1 MTTYHVKLKGLTVG
15 YGNRPLIRD
24 ISIDIRRGEIL
35 TLIGPNGSGKST
47 ILKSIIGQLRLLAGS
62 VLIAERDGAETMID
76 TAEMSGPER
85 SRKMAAVLTK
95 RPQTELMTCHDVVA
109 MGRYPYTGRLGV
121 LSREDEERV
130 EDAIR
135 IVNASDIGYRNFN
148 EISDGQKQRVL
159 LARALCQEP
168 EVLILDEP
176 TSYLDLR
183 HKLDLLEILK
193 EMSRDH
199 HLTVIMSLHEIDL
212 AQKVSDHVM
221 AVKGETIYGYGR
233 PADIFRE
240 DLIRDLYDLNNGTY
254 DPLFGSVELPAVSGD
269 PEVFV
274 LSSGGSGI
282 PVFRR
287 LQQTGV
293 PFAAGILYKNDI
305 DYPLAKKLAAQVISE
320 EPFREIGEDAY
331 RKAER
336 LIRNCRCVI
345 DAGFAREKMNRRMSD
360 LAALA
365 DDLGIL
371 EKRRLD

>member
-1 MTTYHVKLKGLTVG
+1 MTSVKQMLAIRGLDAG
-15 YGNRPLIRD
+15 YGGSVVVQGVSLCVAPGRI
-24 ISIDIRRGEIL
+24 
-35 TLIGPNGSGKST
+35 TVLIGPNGAGKST
-47 ILKSIIGQLRLLAGS
+47 LLKTVAGLLAPISGILLLGDRPMDS
-62 VLIAERDGAETMID
+62 WTAAEAARYRSAMFTERRSAED
-76 TAEMSGPER
+76 MSCRE
-85 SRKMAAVLTK
+85 
-95 RPQTELMTCHDVVA
+95 VVEA
-109 MGRYPYTGRLGV
+109 GRTPYTGRLGI
-121 LSREDEERV
+121 LSEADHGRVREAMEMVGAWELAERS
-130 EDAIR
+130 IH
-135 IVNASDIGYRNFN
+135 

-293 PFAAGILYKNDI
+293 PFAVGILYKNDI

-336 LIRNCRCVI
+336 LIRDCRCVI

-371 EKRRLD
+371 EKRTLD